1 MRLDATRFAR
11 NLDGQLPG
19 WRDRQVCVALSGGL
33 DSTVLLD
40 LFAAMESAPA
50 ALRAV
55 HIDHQLQPA
64 SHTWSEVCAAACQAR
79 DVPLSSL
86 TVAVSRTPGASLEA
100 LAREAR
106 YAALAGTL
114 AKDEVLVTAHHADD
128 QAETVLLQM
137 LRGAGPDGL
146 AAMPC
151 VRSLGSG
158 IHWRPLLPFDRAA
171 IDDYARARRLHWVED
186 PSNAT
191 ADFDRNYL
199 RHRVMPALL
208 ERWPSMSRTLARSA
222 GHSAAAGR
230 LLGEV
235 ADLDLTTLARGDRLD
250 LQGLRM
256 LSTDRQANALRRWI
270 ASNGRPLPDSR
281 HLGRVLTEVL
291 EAPRDSRARVEW
303 PGAGV
308 RRFRDTLHLFVP
320 GDEPRPAPR
329 VWEASEV
336 LDLGAGLGAL
346 ALEPVVGDGVSAAL
360 IDAGPVD
367 VRWRRGG
374 ERIRPGPG
382 RRNRRLKS
390 LFREAGVL
398 PWMRDRVPLIY
409 AAGDLVAVGDLWVD
423 GDRIAG
429 PAERGFAIRW
439 ENRPALR

>member
-11 NLDGQLPG
+11 DLDAQLPG
-19 WRDRQVCVALSGGL
+19 WRERRICVALSGGL

-40 LFAAMESAPA
+40 LFVQPDCAPV

-55 HIDHQLQPA
+55 HVDHQLQPE
-64 SHTWSEVCAAACQAR
+64 SHTWIDACAATCLAR
-79 DVPLSSL
+79 DVPLASL
-86 TVAVSRTPGASLEA
+86 TVAVARTPGASPEA

-106 YAALAGTL
+106 YAALAGAL
-114 AKDEVLVTAHHADD
+114 AVDEVLVTGHHADD

-146 AAMPC
+146 AAMPA
-151 VRSLGSG
+151 VRPFGGG

-171 IDDYARARRLHWVED
+171 IDDYARERCLEWVED
-186 PSNAT
+186 PTNA
-191 ADFDRNYL
+191 APDFDRNFL
-199 RHRVMPALL
+199 RQRVMPALQ

-230 LLGEV
+230 LLSEV

-250 LQGLRM
+250 LRGLRA
-256 LSTDRQANALRRWI
+256 LSADRQANALRRWI
-270 ASNGRPLPDSR
+270 AVNGRPSPDSR
-281 HLGRVLTEVL
+281 HLGRILTEVL
-291 EAPRDSRARVEW
+291 EARRDSRARVEW
-303 PGAGV
+303 HGGGV

-320 GDEPRPAPR
+320 GEEARPVPRA
-329 VWEASEV
+329 WGSSEV

-346 ALEPVVGDGVSAAL
+346 ALEPVVGDGVAASL

-374 ERIRPGPG
+374 ERIRPGRG
-382 RRNRRLKS
+382 CRNRRLKS
-390 LFREAGVL
+390 LFQEAGVL
-398 PWMRDRVPLIY
+398 PWMRDRVPLVY
-409 AAGDLVAVGDLWVD
+409 AAGDLVAVGDLWLA

-429 PAERGFAIRW
+429 PDEPGFAIRW
-439 ENRPALR
+439 NNRPALR